1 MTLKFEDYLVSLLRP
16 LGVYDLRPGTINRGE
31 LAAYGGALDGAM
43 EELDHTAR
51 EMNLTT
57 ASDFGLERVEAL
69 LPYRPVCA
77 TIQQRRKALA
87 ALLRISGDS
96 FTPEAIND
104 TLRGCG
110 LNARAEETGQPGYV
124 KVYFPDV
131 AGIPEG
137 FDQLRVIIEEIL
149 PSHLDITYVFWY
161 NTWAMV
167 ASRHPTFGDAADTGL
182 SWYGLAIEN
191 DGYLED
197 IE

>member
-1 MTLKFEDYLVSLLRP
+1 M
-16 LGVYDLRPGTINRGE
+16 
-31 LAAYGGALDGAM
+31 
-43 EELDHTAR
+43 
-51 EMNLTT
+51 
-57 ASDFGLERVEAL
+57 
-69 LPYRPVCA
+69 
-77 TIQQRRKALA
+77 
-87 ALLRISGDS
+87 
-96 FTPEAIND
+96 
-104 TLRGCG
+104 
-110 LNARAEETGQPGYV
+110 

-137 FDQLRVIIEEIL
+137 FDQLRIIIEEIL

>member
-1 MTLKFEDYLVSLLRP
+1 MVRFEECLVNLLQP
-16 LGVYDLRPGTINRGE
+16 LGVYDLRPGAVNRGE
-31 LAAYGGALDGAM
+31 LAAYGAELEGGAQ
-43 EELDHTAR
+43 ELEDTAR
-51 EMNLTT
+51 EMSLVT
-57 ASDFGLERVEAL
+57 AENFGLERIEAL
-69 LPYRPVCA
+69 LPYRPVC
-77 TIQQRRKALA
+77 TTVGQRREALA

-96 FTPEAIND
+96 FTLEAIND

-110 LNARAEETGQPGYV
+110 INARAEETEQPNYV

-167 ASRHPTFGDAADTGL
+167 AGRHPTFGDAADAGL

-191 DGYLED
+191 DGYLDD
-197 IE
+197 IW